1 MNIAE
6 IRAKYPQ
13 YSSMSDDQLADALH
27 RKFYSSMPKPIFNAK
42 IGLTKRGEGGHNAPE
57 FQAPGPDRSEPRSQA
72 ASAAYGAADMA
83 GLGFGDELASYAGSA
98 ISGKPRDQVLAE
110 MRGNQQEAQ
119 TDNPGSYLAGQ
130 VAGGVAQAAAMGPAS
145 FTARMGGA
153 GIGKAALGSGVDGA
167 LIGAGYGAGSG
178 ENAQERAL
186 GGALGA
192 ATGGVVG
199 VAAPYVAAGA
209 SNLARR
215 AVSPFTAAP
224 ERQAAISTLERE
236 GVPLTAGQR
245 TGSERLR
252 YRESELGGNRADDI
266 MRQQG
271 EAFTDAAMRRA
282 GASGL
287 ANSDNLAGNQARLGQ
302 GFNDVS
308 ARNTLTADQQFL
320 GDMVGTLRE
329 YNRVLPSEQKQ
340 ILGNIAS
347 DIGDRIKAGGG
358 RISGDDYQTIR
369 SRLTKRAHNA
379 RINDPELADAYRG
392 LRNSLDSAMDRS
404 IRPEDAGIW
413 AGLRR
418 EYGNQKTLE
427 KAIASAGGED
437 AATGVISPARLR
449 MASSSGN
456 KGGYARGEGD
466 FAELAKAG
474 QAVMTPLPNSGTAK
488 RLAAQYLIP
497 AVAGSAYG
505 GSDGNWQNA
514 LLGAGA
520 GLALPKIVGA
530 LMMSKGGQAYLG
542 NQKMAGNVPPAV
554 RNIISALISRSSLP
568 PANEAASYL
577 SR

>member
-42 IGLTKRGEGGHNAPE
+42 IGLTQRGQNPHNAPE
-57 FQAPGPDRSEPRSQA
+57 FQAPGRDRSEPRSPL

-110 MRGNQQEAQ
+110 MRGNQQQAQ
-119 TDNPGSYLAGQ
+119 EDNPASYLGGQ
-130 VAGGVAQAAAMGPAS
+130 VAGGLAQAAIAGPVS

-153 GIGKAALGSGVDGA
+153 GLGRAVLGSGIDSAIV
-167 LIGAGYGAGSG
+167 GAGYGAGSG
-178 ENAQERAL
+178 ENAQERAFGAGTGL
-186 GGALGA
+186 IAGGVLGA
-192 ATGGVVG
+192 A
-199 VAAPYVAAGA
+199 APLAAAGVG
-209 SNLARR
+209 NVARR
-215 AVSPFTAAP
+215 AISPFTAAP
-224 ERQAAISTLERE
+224 ERQAAILTLQRE

-252 YRESELGGNRADDI
+252 YKESELGGVRAEDI

-271 EAFTDAAMRRA
+271 EAFTSAAMRRA
-282 GASGL
+282 GSSGL
-287 ANSDNLAGNQARLGQ
+287 ANSDNLSANQSRLGQ
-302 GFNDVS
+302 GFKDIS
-308 ARNTLTADQQFL
+308 ARNTLTADQQLL

-358 RISGDDYQTIR
+358 RMSGEEYQTIR

-379 RINDPELADAYRG
+379 RMNDPDLAEAYRG
-392 LRNSLDSAMDRS
+392 LRSSLDSAMDRS
-404 IRPEDAGIW
+404 IRPEDTGAW
-413 AGLRR
+413 ASLRR

-449 MASSSGN
+449 MAASGGN

-488 RLAAQYLIP
+488 RLAAQNVVPVL
-497 AVAGSAYG
+497 AGAAYG

-520 GLALPKIVGA
+520 GAALPRIAGA
-530 LMMSKGGQAYLG
+530 LMMSRPGQAFLG
-542 NQKMAGNVPPAV
+542 NQVLGGEITPAM
-554 RNIISALISRSSLP
+554 RDIAAQLM
-568 PANEAASYL
+568 AASG
-577 SR
+577 RPIAIGQ